1 MPNMPVDITSEL
13 RFRTARSGGKGG
25 QNVNKVE
32 TMVEGLFDISASSL
46 LHQKQK
52 ELISEKLKTRINK
65 EGILHVRSQ
74 AARSQWENK
83 QRVIQK
89 MNALLNKALTPE
101 KPRKP
106 TKPSKASRE
115 KRLQQKKIVAERKEG
130 RRKDW
135 Q

>member
-1 MPNMPVDITSEL
+1 MPVDITSEL

>member
-74 AARSQWENK
+74 AARSQLENK